1 MSFKLTDSQYRAV
14 YDSKKNILVSAGAGS
29 GKTAV
34 LVSRIIRLIKEED
47 ASFDN
52 MLIVTFTNAS
62 AKWYE
67 KRLKKDYQ
75 KR

>member
-34 LVSRIIRLIKEED
+34 LVSRIIRLIKEK
-47 ASFDN
+47 
-52 MLIVTFTNAS
+52 MLLLIIC
-62 AKWYE
+62 
-67 KRLKKDYQ
+67 LL
-75 KR
+75 